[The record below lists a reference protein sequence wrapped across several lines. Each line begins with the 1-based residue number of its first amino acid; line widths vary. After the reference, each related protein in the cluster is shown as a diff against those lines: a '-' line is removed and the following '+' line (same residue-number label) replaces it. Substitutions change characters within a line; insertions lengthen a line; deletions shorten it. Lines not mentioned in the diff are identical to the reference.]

1 MQRCLPSQQVIQ
13 KSVCVVAFHP
23 TGCPPRG
30 VHAHVPQNVSLF
42 LALLLACVHVLLH
55 PIPQD
60 GPHVVSTLLFLRMCL
75 YFLLSYWRLCMCCCI
90 PPHRMAPT
98 WCPRSCSSD
107 CVSIPCSLIGVCV
120 RLCMCCCIPPHR
132 MAPHVV
138 STLAILKM
146 CLCLSLS
153 SYGRV
158 RVCAVASHFLWTCA
172 CLCCC
177 LPLLM
182 DVCVCLRCCP
192 PLLMDV
198 CVYVCAV
205 APHSL
210 WTCACVRACAVAPHF
225 LWTCACLRCCL
236 PLLMDVCVFVLLPPT
251 SYSRVRVSA
260 VAPHFLWTCACLC
273 CCLPLFRIA
282 PHVVFTLMFLDALP
296 KFEKKIGL

>member
-90 PPHRMAPT
+90 PPHRMAP
-98 WCPRSCSSD
+98 
-107 CVSIPCSLIGVCV
+107 
-120 RLCMCCCIPPHR
+120 
-132 MAPHVV
+132 HVV

-177 LPLLM
+177 LPL
-182 DVCVCLRCCP
+182 
-192 PLLMDV
+192 
-198 CVYVCAV
+198 
-205 APHSL
+205 
-210 WTCACVRACAVAPHF
+210 
-225 LWTCACLRCCL
+225 
-236 PLLMDVCVFVLLPPT
+236 
-251 SYSRVRVSA
+251 
-260 VAPHFLWTCACLC
+260 
-273 CCLPLFRIA
+273 FRIA